1 MGKAPVQQTGIRV
14 EAMGMNLDALKSEQ
28 FSFGMQPLGMKPE
41 IQVISNPEPK
51 VFDFSEF
58 KSEPAFFV
66 PSKIKGNAGLEATPL
81 YFNEMTSVVLNQ
93 SPKSVLQ
100 KVSDILSAMTN
111 DIDFEVDAVNF
122 QISGQVF
129 MNNLAVFFKITVW
142 DDSQHS
148 NESRLECRRTK
159 GDSVAFSNFWNKV
172 QELLS
177 LEFPS
182 DHMDDEEMN
191 DSLEELGGLPALDY
205 NLTLDMDAY
214 SDNEE
219 EEQSG
224 GVTPKDVENF
234 VVDFEQR
241 DPCVVYSLPMFIE
254 AVSTSVAL
262 LLGNAAFMN
271 CLICGALK
279 HQDSALVRGALV
291 MLEKL
296 CDSKGVADSL
306 MEYPVLEN
314 VVPLLGHEVGLIR
327 KYALRVLYK
336 LSAAQSWK
344 MEHKLKAFAEHSV
357 KECRANI
364 PDSKDFIEQQ
374 MFDEIH
380 TKLVSVQ

>member
-1 MGKAPVQQTGIRV
+1 
-14 EAMGMNLDALKSEQ
+14 
-28 FSFGMQPLGMKPE
+28 
-41 IQVISNPEPK
+41 
-51 VFDFSEF
+51 
-58 KSEPAFFV
+58 
-66 PSKIKGNAGLEATPL
+66 
-81 YFNEMTSVVLNQ
+81 
-93 SPKSVLQ
+93 
-100 KVSDILSAMTN
+100 
-111 DIDFEVDAVNF
+111 
-122 QISGQVF
+122 
-129 MNNLAVFFKITVW
+129 
-142 DDSQHS
+142 
-148 NESRLECRRTK
+148 
-159 GDSVAFSNFWNKV
+159 
-172 QELLS
+172 
-177 LEFPS
+177 
-182 DHMDDEEMN
+182 
-191 DSLEELGGLPALDY
+191 
-205 NLTLDMDAY
+205 LDMDAY

-314 VVPLLGHEVGLIR
+314 VVPLLSHEVGLIR

-344 MEHKLKAFAEHSV
+344 MEQKLKAFAEHSV

>member
-1 MGKAPVQQTGIRV
+1 MG
-14 EAMGMNLDALKSEQ
+14 
-28 FSFGMQPLGMKPE
+28 
-41 IQVISNPEPK
+41 
-51 VFDFSEF
+51 
-58 KSEPAFFV
+58 
-66 PSKIKGNAGLEATPL
+66 
-81 YFNEMTSVVLNQ
+81 EM
-93 SPKSVLQ
+93 
-100 KVSDILSAMTN
+100 D
-111 DIDFEVDAVNF
+111 
-122 QISGQVF
+122 
-129 MNNLAVFFKITVW
+129 
-142 DDSQHS
+142 
-148 NESRLECRRTK
+148 
-159 GDSVAFSNFWNKV
+159 
-172 QELLS
+172 
-177 LEFPS
+177 
-182 DHMDDEEMN
+182 

-214 SDNEE
+214 SDYEE

-314 VVPLLGHEVGLIR
+314 VVPLLSHEVGLIR